1 MDARNLKRMAKRG
14 IMGFARTGASGDNG
28 SGDYVIAFSTANRI
42 RNGENAPRGVTLLP
56 NDAMGPLFLAAI
68 EATEEAIINSLLR
81 ATTVTGNG
89 RTVEALQIEPTKEL
103 LRKHHVIP

>member
-1 MDARNLKRMAKRG
+1 
-14 IMGFARTGASGDNG
+14 MGFARTGASGDNG
-28 SGDYVIAFSTANRI
+28 SGDYVIAFSTVNRI
-42 RNGENAPRGVTLLP
+42 HNGEKAPRTVMLLP

-81 ATTVTGNG
+81 ATTVTGSG
-89 RTVEALQIEPTKEL
+89 RTVEALPIESTKEL